1 LREKA
6 KYVYPKLNMN
16 PDTESDDEILRSAL
30 AGIITSSHP
39 EYRKAELRALAGSN
53 ALFQKDNI
61 TTGSDLMV
69 QKGLQVGIFG
79 RELYKAGKGTINW
92 IANKTIK
99 RAANS
104 ATGAIEHTVEGAATN
119 AVAEAAKDAVN
130 GSRYATLRKEFTDS
144 FRGGFGLGEQT
155 ATVLG
160 HGMTG

>member
-1 LREKA
+1 
-6 KYVYPKLNMN
+6 MN

-30 AGIITSSHP
+30 AGIITSNHP

-61 TTGSDLMV
+61 TTGSNLMV

-119 AVAEAAKDAVN
+119 AAAEAARDAVN
-130 GSRYATLRKEFTDS
+130 GSRYATLRKGFTDS

-160 HGMTG
+160 HGITG